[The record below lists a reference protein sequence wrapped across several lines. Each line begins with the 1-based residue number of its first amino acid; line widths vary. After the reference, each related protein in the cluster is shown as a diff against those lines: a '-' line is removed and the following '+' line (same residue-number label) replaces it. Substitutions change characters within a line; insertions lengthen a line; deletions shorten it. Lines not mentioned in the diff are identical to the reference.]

1 MASRS
6 PSIWPIVSTVV
17 AVLVLII
24 ALPSSLKKGWAP
36 AFLDPGFHFGLDLAG
51 GTQLDFRIS
60 ENEIQDQLK
69 TLDQQIS
76 DMQAQGGGGTAL
88 IQLQNERA
96 AIADQQ
102 KNLVEAIRTVLERR
116 INALGVSEATITPSY
131 VGGEKHLLV
140 ECPGVVNVQECID
153 TVGKTIQ
160 LEFKEQFTEADADYI
175 KTVHA
180 HVDAAVARMTKSG
193 ATLATLGQ
201 DIGSQLGMGYES
213 SRAYYRDQLPDGLDA
228 MWNLSPANGVK
239 NIEGS
244 VNSQSTDSKG
254 KTTTVKVPGIFLVQV
269 LQPKTMTGRVL
280 NQAGQ
285 AFAALA
291 KTEKTTTQNLST
303 DLTLDTGVPQP
314 VITALKTMKSGDL
327 KVATLSDDSAEVL
340 FLRNST
346 PGAQQVDVSHI
357 LVAYKGANSAPTTVT
372 RTKEEALARA
382 QDLKKQLAAGANF
395 ETLARAQSD
404 GPSAKNAGNLGPITH
419 GSLVPAFETVAFSE
433 KQGVI
438 SDPVETPFGYHLI
451 RVNKA
456 PYMTLDKA
464 TFDSLVVTGPDA
476 TKRATDM
483 MTRLQNGQ
491 VRQQEEAV
499 TLRTLF
505 FSLKPTGWKDTA
517 LDGKHFKSAT
527 VTLDPS
533 TSLPVVQIIFDTEGG
548 KLFGELTKKNINKQ
562 IAIFVGGELVSAPTV
577 QAEITGGSA
586 VITGSQNY
594 DEARKL
600 AQDLNTGAI
609 PAPIHLSG
617 QQTVE
622 ATLGAQALHTSVLAG
637 IIGMI
642 VVMLYMIFMYRFLGI
657 LADIAIIIYT
667 VIFVALLKLP
677 LFLFSS
683 QYIVLTLAGSAGMIL
698 SIGMAIDCN
707 VLVFE
712 RVKEELKRGKML
724 KTAVEVG
731 FNKAWPSIRDSNITT
746 IITCVIL
753 FMIGT
758 SIVRGFAITLGMGV
772 IISMF
777 TGMII
782 TRWMSR
788 KVAISPLADKKHLFP
803 GAHAAHHHH
812 TEE

>member
-1 MASRS
+1 
-6 PSIWPIVSTVV
+6 
-17 AVLVLII
+17 
-24 ALPSSLKKGWAP
+24 
-36 AFLDPGFHFGLDLAG
+36 
-51 GTQLDFRIS
+51 
-60 ENEIQDQLK
+60 
-69 TLDQQIS
+69 
-76 DMQAQGGGGTAL
+76 
-88 IQLQNERA
+88 
-96 AIADQQ
+96 
-102 KNLVEAIRTVLERR
+102 
-116 INALGVSEATITPSY
+116 
-131 VGGEKHLLV
+131 
-140 ECPGVVNVQECID
+140 
-153 TVGKTIQ
+153 
-160 LEFKEQFTEADADYI
+160 
-175 KTVHA
+175 
-180 HVDAAVARMTKSG
+180 
-193 ATLATLGQ
+193 
-201 DIGSQLGMGYES
+201 
-213 SRAYYRDQLPDGLDA
+213 
-228 MWNLSPANGVK
+228 
-239 NIEGS
+239 
-244 VNSQSTDSKG
+244 
-254 KTTTVKVPGIFLVQV
+254 
-269 LQPKTMTGRVL
+269 
-280 NQAGQ
+280 
-285 AFAALA
+285 
-291 KTEKTTTQNLST
+291 
-303 DLTLDTGVPQP
+303 
-314 VITALKTMKSGDL
+314 
-327 KVATLSDDSAEVL
+327 
-340 FLRNST
+340 
-346 PGAQQVDVSHI
+346 
-357 LVAYKGANSAPTTVT
+357 
-372 RTKEEALARA
+372 
-382 QDLKKQLAAGANF
+382 
-395 ETLARAQSD
+395 
-404 GPSAKNAGNLGPITH
+404 
-419 GSLVPAFETVAFSE
+419 
-433 KQGVI
+433 
-438 SDPVETPFGYHLI
+438 
-451 RVNKA
+451 
-456 PYMTLDKA
+456 
-464 TFDSLVVTGPDA
+464 
-476 TKRATDM
+476 

-642 VVMLYMIFMYRFLGI
+642 VVMLYMIFMYRFLGV

-788 KVAISPLADKKHLFP
+788 KVAVSPLADKKHLFP